1 MKDFIKYF
9 IITCS
14 CFYGIYYCY
23 SNNFFDLFG
32 SQPQLL
38 IVGNNNKD
46 FDVIKKGY
54 LTEHYFVFTNSG
66 EQDLV
71 IYNVET
77 TCGCTA
83 PIWNEGPIKK
93 NEKDS
98 IKVSYDSS
106 IIGKFDKPIF
116 IYSNSEEKQI
126 TLRIK
131 GEIIN

>member
-9 IITCS
+9 IITCF

-23 SNNFFDLFG
+23 SQNFFDLLG
-32 SQPQLL
+32 AQPKLL
-38 IVGNNNKD
+38 VVGNNTND
-46 FDVIKKGY
+46 FGIVKKGII
-54 LTEHYFVFTNSG
+54 TEHYFKYKNSG
-66 EQDLV
+66 DKDL
-71 IYNVET
+71 ILFNVET

-83 PIWNEGPIKK
+83 PIWDEGPLKK
-93 NEKDS
+93 NEIDS

-116 IYSNSEEKQI
+116 IYSNSEEKQL

-131 GEIIN
+131 GEIID